1 MTCSTS
7 DMSLDSYVIISSNVM
22 AATNKSWKAN
32 CQYNPKFVE
41 DMLLYLSDFI
51 WQVLEKNDLFLIFCR
66 NGVTYYWNFSRSCFS
81 YCMFYSE
88 IACFESFNELVV
100 LFI

>member
-1 MTCSTS
+1 
-7 DMSLDSYVIISSNVM
+7 MSLDSYSIISSNVM

-51 WQVLEKNDLFLIFCR
+51 WQVLEKI
-66 NGVTYYWNFSRSCFS
+66 
-81 YCMFYSE
+81 
-88 IACFESFNELVV
+88 
-100 LFI
+100 